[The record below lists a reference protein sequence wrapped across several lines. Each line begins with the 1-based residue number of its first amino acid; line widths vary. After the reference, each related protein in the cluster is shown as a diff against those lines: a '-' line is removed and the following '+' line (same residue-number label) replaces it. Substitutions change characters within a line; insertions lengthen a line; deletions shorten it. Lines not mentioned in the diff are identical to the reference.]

1 MATDGEFDVDKIIA
15 TLHAWRTAPSSTPP
29 EQLTENDFNKL
40 CALSQKIFLEQ
51 PSLLELSPPLKVA
64 GDLHGQFYD
73 FLRLLDL
80 GGLPPKSNYLFLGD
94 YVDRGRFS
102 LETIGLMLA
111 YKIKYPENFFLLR
124 GNHECANI
132 NRVYGFFDECKRRF
146 NVKLWRTFSDCF
158 SCLPLAAII
167 DDRIFCCHGG
177 LSPHLTDM
185 DQIRRIKRPVVVPTR
200 GVICD
205 LLWSDPDRK
214 VPEWGENER
223 GVSYI
228 FSASVVKS
236 FLQAQNLDLVV
247 RAHQVV
253 ADGYEFFASRQ
264 LVTLFS
270 APNYCGMFNNNAA
283 LMVVDQ
289 NLKCSFQI
297 LRPVNQSNFV
307 RAAAKSNLV

>member
-1 MATDGEFDVDKIIA
+1 MTPDGEFDVDKIIA
-15 TLHAWRTAPSSTPP
+15 NLHAWQSAPSSKPP
-29 EQLTENDFNKL
+29 EQLTENDYNKL
-40 CALSQKIFLEQ
+40 CALSQKIFLKQ
-51 PSLLELSPPLKVA
+51 PSLLELNPPLKVA

-73 FLRLLDL
+73 FLRLLNL
-80 GGLPPKSNYLFLGD
+80 GGVPPETNYLFLGD

-102 LETIGLMLA
+102 LETIALVMA

-146 NVKLWRTFSDCF
+146 SVKLWRTFCDCF
-158 SCLPLAAII
+158 NCLPFAAII

-177 LSPHLTDM
+177 LSPHLTNM
-185 DQIRRIKRPVVVPTR
+185 DQIRRIKRPTNVPTR
-200 GVICD
+200 GVVCD

-228 FSASVVKS
+228 FSAGVVKN

-264 LVTLFS
+264 LVTVFS

-297 LRPVNQSNFV
+297 LRPVTQSPLI
-307 RAAAKSNLV
+307 RASLKTNLV